1 MTEPLDSLLEAAGD
15 SDGALAG
22 LLVADFSRVL
32 AAPMAAA
39 TLADLGACV
48 VKVENPATGGDD
60 TRHWGPPFAHD
71 RATYFAAANRN
82 KLSLALDLRDEDDR
96 ALARELA
103 LRADVVLEN
112 FRPGVAERLGLDY
125 EELATE
131 NPRLIWGSLTGFGS
145 TGPGAEMGGYDFLVQ
160 AASGLMSITGPADG
174 DPSKVGVAVVDVL
187 AGLNLQVGVL
197 AALEARHRTGRG
209 QRVEVTLLGAALA
222 ALVNQ
227 ASGYLEAGV
236 VPGRRGNEHPSICPY
251 ETFPTRS
258 GDLVLAVGND
268 AQFAKLAAVIDVP
281 ELAADPR
288 FAKNADRVAHRSEL
302 RAALVS
308 VFAARPADEWVEL
321 ITAAKVPAGTVN
333 SVAQGFALAAEVG
346 LPGVVEI
353 DDPDGDPTPHRQ
365 VASALQ
371 LSDTPV
377 SYRLPPP
384 DLDRSGDALR
394 DWLRQPLPVEPSAD

>member
-1 MTEPLDSLLEAAGD
+1 MTEPLDSLLENAGD

-39 TLADLGACV
+39 TLADLGATV

-82 KLSLALDLRDEDDR
+82 KHSVTLDLRDPDDR

-103 LRADVVLEN
+103 VRADVVLEN

-125 EELATE
+125 EELAAE
-131 NPRLIWGSLTGFGS
+131 NPGLIWGVLTGFGS
-145 TGPGAEMGGYDFLVQ
+145 AGAGARMGGYDFLVQ
-160 AASGLMSITGPADG
+160 AASGLMSITGEAEGEPMKA
-174 DPSKVGVAVVDVL
+174 GVAVVDVL

-197 AALEARHRTGRG
+197 AALAARHRTGRG
-209 QRVEVTLLGAALA
+209 QRVEVTLMGAALA

-251 ETFPTRS
+251 ETFPTAA
-258 GDLVLAVGND
+258 GELVLAVGND
-268 AQFAKLAAVIDVP
+268 AQFAKLAGVLDRP
-281 ELAADPR
+281 ELATDPR
-288 FAKNADRVAHRSEL
+288 FAQNADRVAHRPEL
-302 RAALVS
+302 RAELVA
-308 VFAARPADEWVEL
+308 VFAARAAEEWVEL
-321 ITAAKVPAGTVN
+321 ITAAGVPAGTVN
-333 SVAQGFALAAEVG
+333 SVAQGFDLAAEVG

-353 DDPDGDPTPHRQ
+353 ADPDGGTEPHRQ
-365 VASALQ
+365 VASPLQ

-384 DLDRSGDALR
+384 ALDRAGETVR
-394 DWLRQPLPVEPSAD
+394 EWLRRPRP